1 MRDTNN
7 FAPTTKDCTALELR
21 SSKFE
26 FTLMRPTVRIYL
38 CAGWQRSLLEAFSCC
53 SDRLSHRS
61 FHQRFLC
68 LAGTTDRDASVSSN
82 PVARAHEAAGDSS
95 SSKRG
100 KENSGEMFETTK
112 HFCSSPGYC
121 VREARVVCQP
131 ADAIK
136 LKFRNRLGA
145 FELMCSAG
153 DWIKNGFVG
162 RRRNVPRQTH
172 AGVRQPYRIVSWR

>member
-1 MRDTNN
+1 MRDTNS
-7 FAPTTKDCTALELR
+7 FGPTIKDCTSLELR

-26 FTLMRPTVRIYL
+26 FIFQRPSMRIHL

-53 SDRLSHRS
+53 SDRLSHRP

-68 LAGTTDRDASVSSN
+68 LAEYYRSGRFRSSS
-82 PVARAHEAAGDSS
+82 PVARAYEAAGDSS
-95 SSKRG
+95 SSKRA
-100 KENSGEMFETTK
+100 KENFGEMFDTTK
-112 HFCSSPGYC
+112 HFCCSPGYC
-121 VREARVVCQP
+121 VHDVREAHVVCQS

-136 LKFRNRLGA
+136 LKSKNRLGA

-162 RRRNVPRQTH
+162 RRRNVPKHTH
-172 AGVRQPYRIVSWR
+172 AGAK